1 MPSKANTKKNQEV
14 KEEKNSFEELNGTY
28 AGMNLKGRLYPVET
42 SGNGIK
48 RAFMYLEIVPGFNIQ
63 CHYVE
68 TSNNYFIAFPQY
80 KSGKSYKSYVF
91 VEKDSGIQKAL
102 DALAD
107 AIYNANK

>member
-1 MPSKANTKKNQEV
+1 MPSKASSKKNQEV
-14 KEEKNSFEELNGTY
+14 KKEEKSFEELSGSY
-28 AGMNLKGRLYPVET
+28 AGKTLKGRLYPMEERG
-42 SGNGIK
+42 SGIK
-48 RAFMYLEIVPGFNIQ
+48 RAFMYLEIVPGFRIQ
-63 CHYVE
+63 CNYVE

-80 KSGKSYKSYVF
+80 KSGESYKSYVY

>member
-1 MPSKANTKKNQEV
+1 MPSKNTKKNQEV
-14 KEEKNSFEELNGTY
+14 KEEKKSFEELNGTY
-28 AGMNLKGRLYPVET
+28 AGMTLKGRLYPVEE
-42 SGNGIK
+42 NKGIK

-80 KSGKSYKSYVF
+80 KSGDSYKSYVF

>member
-14 KEEKNSFEELNGTY
+14 KEEKKSFEELNGTY
-28 AGMNLKGRLYPVET
+28 AGMTLKGRLYPAEE
-42 SGNGIK
+42 NKGIK

-80 KSGKSYKSYVF
+80 KSGDSYKSYVF

-107 AIYNANK
+107 GIYNANK

>member
-14 KEEKNSFEELNGTY
+14 KEEKNSFETIDGEY
-28 AGMNLKGRLYPVET
+28 AGMKLKGRVYPAKE
-42 SGNGIK
+42 NKGIK
-48 RAFMYLEIVPGFNIQ
+48 RSFMYLEIIPGFTIQ

-80 KSGKSYKSYVF
+80 QSGESYKSYVF
-91 VEKDSGIQKAL
+91 VEKDSEIQKAL

-107 AIYNANK
+107 AIYNVNK

>member
-14 KEEKNSFEELNGTY
+14 KEEKKSFGEINGTY
-28 AGMNLKGRLYPVET
+28 AGMKLNGRLYPVEE
-42 SGNGIK
+42 SGKGIK
-48 RAFMYLEIVPGFNIQ
+48 RAFMYLEIIPGFNIQ

-80 KSGKSYKSYVF
+80 KSGESYKSYVF
-91 VEKDSGIQKAL
+91 IEKDSEIQKAL

-107 AIYNANK
+107 DIYNVNK

>member
-1 MPSKANTKKNQEV
+1 MPSKASTKKNQEV

-28 AGMNLKGRLYPVET
+28 AGMTLKGRLYQAKE
-42 SGNGIK
+42 NKGIK
-48 RAFMYLEIVPGFNIQ
+48 RAFMYLEIVPGFTIQ

-80 KSGKSYKSYVF
+80 ESNGSYKSYVF
-91 VEKDSGIQKAL
+91 VEKDSDIQKAL

>member
-1 MPSKANTKKNQEV
+1 MPSKASTKKNQEV
-14 KEEKNSFEELNGTY
+14 KEEKNSFEVIDGEY
-28 AGMNLKGRLYPVET
+28 AGMKLKGRLYPAKE
-42 SGNGIK
+42 NKGIK

-80 KSGKSYKSYVF
+80 EKDGSYKSYVY
-91 VEKDSGIQKAL
+91 VEKDSDIQKAL

-107 AIYNANK
+107 AIYNVNK

>member
-14 KEEKNSFEELNGTY
+14 KEEKNSFEVIDGEY
-28 AGMNLKGRLYPVET
+28 AGMKLKGRVYPAKE
-42 SGNGIK
+42 NKGIK
-48 RAFMYLEIVPGFNIQ
+48 RAFMYLELIPGFTIQ

-80 KSGKSYKSYVF
+80 QSGESYKSYVF
-91 VEKDSGIQKAL
+91 VEKDSEIQKAL

-107 AIYNANK
+107 AIYNVNK

>member
-1 MPSKANTKKNQEV
+1 MPKKANAKNQEV
-14 KEEKNSFEELNGTY
+14 KEEKKSFEEINGEY
-28 AGMNLKGRLYPVET
+28 AGMKLKGRLYPAKEEK
-42 SGNGIK
+42 GIK
-48 RAFMYLEIVPGFNIQ
+48 RAFMYLEIIPGFNIQ

-80 KSGKSYKSYVF
+80 KSGESYKSYVY

-107 AIYNANK
+107 AIYNVDK

>member
-1 MPSKANTKKNQEV
+1 MPKKANAKNQEV
-14 KEEKNSFEELNGTY
+14 KEEKKSFEEINGEY
-28 AGMNLKGRLYPVET
+28 AGMKLKGRLYPAKEEK
-42 SGNGIK
+42 GIK
-48 RAFMYLEIVPGFNIQ
+48 RAFMYLEIIPGFNIQ

-80 KSGKSYKSYVF
+80 KSGESYKSHVY

-107 AIYNANK
+107 AIYNVDK